1 MLQYIYTSPF
11 PLTQASSSRR
21 NLGIDTDIGG
31 QSSFLAC
38 LLCLRA
44 ADAANAADAADA
56 ADAATWE
63 VSASVFLITQI

>member
-44 ADAANAADAADA
+44 ADAADA

>member
-44 ADAANAADAADA
+44 ADAANAADAA
-56 ADAATWE
+56 TWE